1 MFRKNK
7 DGRPRKTVIKI
18 GGLGCSLPI
27 VLLMVIV
34 FAISGSLMF
43 SSVRE
48 ALGVGE
54 WPTSFSDLFPD
65 EIMGYND
72 VEITQ
77 AILGEV
83 RDRDQLIVME
93 QDIEVQTEISRTLA
107 NIPLFEKTK
116 TIYSYGTGAYGI
128 DLSALTEGAI
138 TYDHDREEVIL
149 RIPHA
154 MLAYVDPDFS
164 KTKFGDTEKALLAFG
179 ELKMTQEQEN
189 VVNKEIEDA
198 MWHKLSTGNRLAV
211 ADLKAVQRVKSLLG
225 PIVNGI
231 NDDYKL
237 KIVQD

>member
-1 MFRKNK
+1 MLRKNK

-27 VLLMVIV
+27 VIILIAIL
-34 FAISGSLMF
+34 AISGSLMI

-48 ALGVGE
+48 ALGFGE
-54 WPTSFSDLFPD
+54 WPTSFSDLLPD

-83 RDRDQLIVME
+83 RDKNQLIVME

-116 TIYSYGTGAYGI
+116 TIYSYGTGAYAL
-128 DLSALTEGAI
+128 DLSAITEGAI
-138 TYDHDREEVIL
+138 SFDHHRKEVIMQ
-149 RIPHA
+149 IPHA
-154 MLAYVDPDFS
+154 ALAYVDPDFS

-179 ELKMTQEQEN
+179 DIKMTQEQEN

-198 MWHKLSTGNRLAV
+198 MWNKLNTNNRLAV
-211 ADLKAVQRVKSLLG
+211 ADLKSVQQVKKLLA
-225 PIVNGI
+225 PIVQGI
-231 NDDYKL
+231 NEDYTL
-237 KIVQD
+237 KIIQN

>member
-1 MFRKNK
+1 MLRKNK

-27 VLLMVIV
+27 VILLVIV
-34 FAISGSLMF
+34 LAISGSLIN

-48 ALGVGE
+48 ALGIGE
-54 WPTSFSDLFPD
+54 WPTSFSDLLPD

-72 VEITQ
+72 MEITQ

-93 QDIEVQTEISRTLA
+93 QDIEVQTEISQALA

-138 TYDHDREEVIL
+138 TYDHDRKEVIVQ
-149 RIPHA
+149 IPHA
-154 MLAYVDPDFS
+154 ALAYVDPDFT

-189 VVNKEIEDA
+189 VVNKEIEDT
-198 MWHKLSTGNRLAV
+198 MRLKLNTGNRLAV
-211 ADLKAVQRVKSLLG
+211 ADLKAVQRVKALLG
-225 PIVNGI
+225 PIVEGI
-231 NDDYKL
+231 DEDYQL
-237 KIVQD
+237 KVVQD

>member
-27 VLLMVIV
+27 VILLVV
-34 FAISGSLMF
+34 VLVISGSMMI

-48 ALGVGE
+48 ALGIGE
-54 WPTSFSDLFPD
+54 WPTSFSDLLPD

-93 QDIEVQTEISRTLA
+93 QDIEVQTEISRALA
-107 NIPLFEKTK
+107 NISLFEKTK

-138 TYDHDREEVIL
+138 TYDHDRKEVIV

-154 MLAYVDPDFS
+154 ALAYVDPDFS
-164 KTKFGDTEKALLAFG
+164 KTKFGDTEKALFAFG

-189 VVNKEIEDA
+189 VVNKEVEDA
-198 MWHKLSTGNRLAV
+198 MWSKLNTGNRLAV
-211 ADLKAVQRVKSLLG
+211 ADLKAVQRVKGLLI

-231 NDDYKL
+231 DEDYKL
-237 KIVQD
+237 KVVQD

>member
-27 VLLMVIV
+27 VILLVV
-34 FAISGSLMF
+34 VLVISGSMMI

-48 ALGVGE
+48 ALGIGE
-54 WPTSFSDLFPD
+54 WPTSFSDLLPD

-93 QDIEVQTEISRTLA
+93 QDIEVQTEIRRALA
-107 NIPLFEKTK
+107 NISLFEKTK

-138 TYDHDREEVIL
+138 TYDHDRKEVIV

-154 MLAYVDPDFS
+154 ALAYVDPDFS
-164 KTKFGDTEKALLAFG
+164 KTKFGDTEKALFAFG

-189 VVNKEIEDA
+189 VVNKEVEDA
-198 MWHKLSTGNRLAV
+198 MWSKLNTGNRLAV
-211 ADLKAVQRVKSLLG
+211 ADLKAVQRVKGLLI

-231 NDDYKL
+231 DEDYKL
-237 KIVQD
+237 KVVQD

>member
-27 VLLMVIV
+27 VILLVV
-34 FAISGSLMF
+34 VLVISGSMMI

-48 ALGVGE
+48 ALGIGE
-54 WPTSFSDLFPD
+54 WPTSFSDLLPD

-93 QDIEVQTEISRTLA
+93 QDIEVQTEISQALA

-138 TYDHDREEVIL
+138 TYDHDRKEVIV

-154 MLAYVDPDFS
+154 ALAYVDPDFS

-189 VVNKEIEDA
+189 VVNKEVEDA
-198 MWHKLSTGNRLAV
+198 MWSKLNTGNRLAV
-211 ADLKAVQRVKSLLG
+211 ADLKAVQRVKGLLI

-231 NDDYKL
+231 DEDYKL
-237 KIVQD
+237 KVVQD